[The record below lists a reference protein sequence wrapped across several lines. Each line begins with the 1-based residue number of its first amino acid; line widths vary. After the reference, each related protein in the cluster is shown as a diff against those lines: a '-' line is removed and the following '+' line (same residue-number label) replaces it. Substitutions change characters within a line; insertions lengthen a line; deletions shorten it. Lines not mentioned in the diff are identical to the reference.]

1 MTVAFLTIPL
11 SHTPCQPIRQ
21 QRFHCSSIQLHL
33 SPLDVPFEPP
43 LVAIGAL
50 LLAFSAQSWIN
61 SLLGGDQ
68 GLGAFLSDGTGF
80 NKSGFKQRKGKR
92 RPITDERSVPDDPSK
107 PLGAGDPIPVS
118 IGYRTLLHILNVNF

>member
-21 QRFHCSSIQLHL
+21 QRFPCSSIRLHL

-68 GLGAFLSDGTGF
+68 GLGAFLSDGTGMLVVYLCLRF
-80 NKSGFKQRKGKR
+80 LPRVQ
-92 RPITDERSVPDDPSK
+92 
-107 PLGAGDPIPVS
+107 S
-118 IGYRTLLHILNVNF
+118 INNTINIRL